1 MEKPENISEEK
12 LLEGCRKNDRA
23 YQEVFYKKY
32 FDVLYPLCLSRIN
45 DQEEAMLVV
54 NNAFLKA
61 FKNIHQY
68 SASGALESWLRRILF
83 NSVMDYYRKNKK
95 HNGHADI
102 MEKVG
107 HLIPIASTA
116 NTDLYYSDL
125 LDMVSQLPILSREVF
140 NLFAIEGYSHQDISE
155 MLQIPE
161 GTSKWHLHQARKLL
175 KAKLAENGHLT
186 KILKV
191 SS

>member
-1 MEKPENISEEK
+1 MRRSIDISLEK
-12 LLEGCRKNDRA
+12 LLEGCRKNDRQ
-23 YQEVFYKKY
+23 YQEIFYKKY
-32 FDVLYPLCLSRIN
+32 FDRLFPLCLSRIK

-68 SASGALESWLRRILF
+68 SATGSLESWLRRILF
-83 NSVMDYYRKNKK
+83 NSIMDYFRKNKK

-102 MEKVG
+102 MDKVG
-107 HLIPIASTA
+107 QLIPIASTA

-125 LDMVSQLPILSREVF
+125 LDIISQLPLLSKEVF

-175 KAKLAENGHLT
+175 KAKLAKTGQFT
-186 KILKV
+186 KILNVK
-191 SS
+191 S